1 MTGTDPATRAR
12 PRTREEL
19 EDDLLELPDRLAKL
33 ADESDLVEVRRRLV
47 WEVGETIR
55 LSLMNVRTYVSKKGE
70 PVEFEAPEFS
80 SAMKGWEL
88 LGRWLL
94 LDPDELIERSEKVRR
109 AFERGRKAA

>member
-12 PRTREEL
+12 ARTREEIDDFFL
-19 EDDLLELPDRLAKL
+19 ELPGRLSALSQEADLVTVRQGLVREVGEVIMLALTKKRSYVNKAGDLLEYDEPDFASASRLY
-33 ADESDLVEVRRRLV
+33 
-47 WEVGETIR
+47 ET
-55 LSLMNVRTYVSKKGE
+55 
-70 PVEFEAPEFS
+70 
-80 SAMKGWEL
+80 